1 MNKQIG
7 FFFIFVY
14 TFFFYYSVSQESAK
28 INSIDEVEDVFSEET
43 ILPIKMAYSM
53 KDIRKETNDS
63 TYIDSEME
71 YQLKDGTWKTLPVEL
86 RRRGNNRLKNCFFP
100 PLKVKV
106 KKSVTK
112 NTPFE
117 GHKNFKIV
125 FPCLLEKDNND
136 NVVKE
141 YLVYKLFEV
150 ISPYHIK
157 SRLLSL
163 DFEDIRGDKTRTY
176 ELKGVLTEDDKHVAK
191 RLDGKVYER
200 SMHPLNQEPLSS
212 VRNAFFQYMIGN
224 TDFSTAYQ
232 HNVKVIYINKSMIP
246 IPFDFDMSGFVNT
259 SYAAASIHVS
269 SVTERKYRGFVRDKK
284 LFEQVRQEFIQNK
297 EKLLSVLDN
306 NAKYFDDRDEFKVA
320 RKYILSF
327 FEILVNNQKFRK
339 EILDQART
347 E

>member
-136 NVVKE
+136 NV
-141 YLVYKLFEV
+141 
-150 ISPYHIK
+150 IW
-157 SRLLSL
+157 
-163 DFEDIRGDKTRTY
+163 
-176 ELKGVLTEDDKHVAK
+176 
-191 RLDGKVYER
+191 
-200 SMHPLNQEPLSS
+200 
-212 VRNAFFQYMIGN
+212 
-224 TDFSTAYQ
+224 
-232 HNVKVIYINKSMIP
+232 
-246 IPFDFDMSGFVNT
+246 
-259 SYAAASIHVS
+259 
-269 SVTERKYRGFVRDKK
+269 
-284 LFEQVRQEFIQNK
+284 
-297 EKLLSVLDN
+297 
-306 NAKYFDDRDEFKVA
+306 
-320 RKYILSF
+320 
-327 FEILVNNQKFRK
+327 
-339 EILDQART
+339 
-347 E
+347 